1 MSNEK
6 ILALDIGKA
15 YMKIAYQQ
23 GDKLKEVFEVETP
36 LGTYFDGR
44 LTNPEPIAE
53 TIKAELH
60 ARKWRIQSLAV
71 SVNTSTCILRQFQ
84 IPFFEGDEE
93 IRGALELQ
101 ITETLSTILDS
112 HTMSYRIYDQN
123 EESISGILV
132 LMPKELIDSY
142 VLLAEMLDV
151 DPSYMDIH
159 PNAVAKYYHTKL
171 LDTYRAENAIL
182 IDFGEN
188 ATSVTLTRRGRIL
201 FNRFVPG
208 GCNMIDEMLERELGL
223 EKAQA
228 LECRMGA
235 YESYGINE
243 DDMRKYVRLS
253 CMRVEDEIRQTLDF
267 FNYNKLEGRI
277 EAIILYG
284 NGAKLDFF
292 YEHLKAE
299 HAIPVSRV
307 DEEGPFLNVLGCLI
321 HDVSKK
327 RNNNLLFKEIK
338 LPKLRRRMKI
348 GK

>member
-1 MSNEK
+1 MSSEK

-23 GDKLKEVFEVETP
+23 GDKLKEVFEIETP

-44 LTNPEPIAE
+44 LTNPEPIADAL
-53 TIKAELH
+53 TAALH
-60 ARKWRIQSLAV
+60 ARKWRVQSLAV
-71 SVNTSTCILRQFQ
+71 SVNTSTCIIRQFQ

-112 HTMSYRIYDQN
+112 HTMSYRIYEQN
-123 EESISGILV
+123 EETISGILV
-132 LMPKELIDSY
+132 LMPKDLIDSY
-142 VLLAEMLDV
+142 VLLAELLDV

-159 PNAVAKYYHTKL
+159 PNAVAKYYQAKL
-171 LDTYRAENAIL
+171 VDVYRAENAIL

-188 ATSVTLTRRGRIL
+188 ATCVTLTRRGRIL

-223 EKAQA
+223 EKSQA
-228 LECRMGA
+228 LECRLGK
-235 YESYGINE
+235 YEAFGITE
-243 DDMRKYVRLS
+243 EDMRKYVRLS
-253 CMRVEDEIRQTLDF
+253 CLRIEDEIRQTLDF

-284 NGAKLDFF
+284 NGAKLDYFF
-292 YEHLKAE
+292 EHLKAE
-299 HAIPVSRV
+299 HAIPVSRI
-307 DEEGPFLNVLGCLI
+307 EEDGQYLNVLGCLM
-321 HDVSKK
+321 HETSK
-327 RNNNLLFKEIK
+327 RSNNPLLKDIK
-338 LPKLRRRMKI
+338 LPKLKRRSKAA
-348 GK
+348 K